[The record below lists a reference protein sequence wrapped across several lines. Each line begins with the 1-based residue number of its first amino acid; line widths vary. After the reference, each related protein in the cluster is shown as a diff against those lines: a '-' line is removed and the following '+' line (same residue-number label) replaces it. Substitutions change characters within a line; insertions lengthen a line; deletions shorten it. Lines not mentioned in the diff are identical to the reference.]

1 MLYSVSKW
9 KALGLRKRARSHE
22 CPLTLTDVGSHSF
35 PTQPWLERREGKKT
49 RRGRKGRRGEWKRG
63 HREGGERWDGGQ
75 EKPKR
80 KGTNLHQS
88 PGLAD
93 DCVLQAVQDEAI
105 DLLQDSHRGLPD
117 LPHQGIGSVHCGWSR
132 LWVRD

>member
-1 MLYSVSKW
+1 MEE
-9 KALGLRKRARSHE
+9 G
-22 CPLTLTDVGSHSF
+22 
-35 PTQPWLERREGKKT
+35 TQ
-49 RRGRKGRRGEWKRG
+49 GRRRKMGRRPGETRK
-63 HREGGERWDGGQ
+63 EGGTQ
-75 EKPKR
+75 
-80 KGTNLHQS
+80 GTNLHQS

-93 DCVLQAVQDEAI
+93 DCVLQAVQDEAV